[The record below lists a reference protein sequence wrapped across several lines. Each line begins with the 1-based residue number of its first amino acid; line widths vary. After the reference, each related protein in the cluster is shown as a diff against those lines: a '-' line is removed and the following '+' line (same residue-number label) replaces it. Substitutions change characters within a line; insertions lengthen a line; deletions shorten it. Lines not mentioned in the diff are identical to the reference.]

1 MSPLESLDVLA
12 SVLQQISL
20 PAVAADGQLSHRV
33 ISEHLQTIHAALQPP
48 PEPEL
53 NIHPTAKVVGDTTG
67 LSGSVGENSTVIRPD
82 KDGNTDLT
90 GI

>member
-12 SVLQQISL
+12 SILQQISL

-53 NIHPTAKVVGDTTG
+53 NIHPTAKVAGDTTG

-82 KDGNTDLT
+82 KDGNTDLA